1 MPIPKIFLV
10 KAFISLVLKIGI
22 WFHDRKNK
30 KNLEK
35 GKPL

>member
-1 MPIPKIFLV
+1 MPIPKIYLI
-10 KAFISLVLKIGI
+10 KILITLVLKIGT